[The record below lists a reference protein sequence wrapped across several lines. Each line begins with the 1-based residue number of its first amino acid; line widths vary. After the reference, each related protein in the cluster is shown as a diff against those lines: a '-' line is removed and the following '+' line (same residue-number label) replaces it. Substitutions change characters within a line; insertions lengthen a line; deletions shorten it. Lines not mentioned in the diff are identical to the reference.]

1 MYGYP
6 GLRAVFKVDRDFVE
20 STEASQTTRITEIGA
35 IVALKGDYTVEDLT
49 PDGGA
54 GMVKKAVYTNG
65 EWATNHLFTR
75 QSEAGEDETCFALT
89 TTFQNASEQTKEKY
103 KTELLYRGYMKVTV
117 GERQVVLYTD
127 MTAPSFEKISMLE
140 VSKVFVLTSPDYR
153 EVPTVQS
160 VFDTCGITDVQSL
173 SMHEIDTQEA
183 FPTINISEH
192 SAVGVLEGF
201 EQRLSEMPEHVK
213 VIDKLD
219 VDVFTTEDTPTFYVA
234 TNGDDAGDGSFEN
247 PFATLDRALL
257 AVSNRK
263 GATIMIRGG
272 TYQLN
277 QSVKLSAQ
285 HSGTSTAPLFITNY
299 EDEEVIFTTGLPFS
313 GDRFVRANEA
323 DFLPADALN
332 RLNTFK
338 TGNSANVYA
347 LDLETLDLTADDLSA
362 YASGEK
368 SPGLYVG
375 DQGYRV
381 ARWPNYG
388 AEDSANRIEGGF
400 VQTMNSKSD
409 VKEVGRVTGGI
420 SSLYEANKN
429 NEKEYFEIYFDST
442 AYKSHLL
449 SYSQTAVS
457 GGQLF
462 MYGSVYEQWD
472 NRTFNLTLHEESA
485 LFGLITKHFMR
496 SDRPSPYGVKYTSAN
511 HVYFFNM
518 LEDLDTELEY
528 QVDAKNMVLY
538 VYSEESLAGKELT
551 LAYHS
556 FPAFEM
562 IGAENVVLNGL
573 KIERTFGYGISAQ
586 NIDHVI
592 VQDFVFRN
600 LSGYAVQ
607 MQNAKQS
614 GVTYSE
620 FYACNGVNLMAG
632 SHQASLEAE
641 RNFIQNN
648 RFENAGDTHDMTF
661 GVYFAG
667 VSSVVS
673 HNYFLE
679 TRVFVGRT
687 YECIIEYNEFKRG
700 SQYTHDDG
708 PIYVND
714 NTRAL
719 HVRYN
724 YMHDLNKSGYGIY
737 LDDLSSGNY
746 VYGNVVHYADGAAS
760 GQCINLHNGS
770 MNVIMN
776 NICINANGPGISNNI
791 NYYPETING
800 ESTDGGNL
808 AYRWADIIKNRLS
821 VNGNF
826 IAEEVR
832 YSRFPMYAA
841 YTEIVGCVIDWMDS
855 TENWDPLDKSLGVA
869 EEDKEIYVRT
879 PLYNVYRNNVAYG
892 CTSGVLSIPEVGRDT
907 ASIQSNVAFDKG
919 TEGVFTDYD
928 GGDFTLPANS
938 AIFSQIPD
946 FVAPDMSQMGV
957 LAD

>member
-1 MYGYP
+1 MY
-6 GLRAVFKVDRDFVE
+6 E
-20 STEASQTTRITEIGA
+20 MNTQTEFPEI
-35 IVALKGDYTVEDLT
+35 L
-49 PDGGA
+49 
-54 GMVKKAVYTNG
+54 
-65 EWATNHLFTR
+65 
-75 QSEAGEDETCFALT
+75 
-89 TTFQNASEQTKEKY
+89 
-103 KTELLYRGYMKVTV
+103 
-117 GERQVVLYTD
+117 
-127 MTAPSFEKISMLE
+127 
-140 VSKVFVLTSPDYR
+140 
-153 EVPTVQS
+153 
-160 VFDTCGITDVQSL
+160 
-173 SMHEIDTQEA
+173 
-183 FPTINISEH
+183 ISEH
-192 SAVGVLEGF
+192 SAVGVWEGF
-201 EQRLSEMPEHVK
+201 QQRLAEMPDHVT
-213 VIDKLD
+213 VVDKLNYAD
-219 VDVFTTEDTPTFYVA
+219 YKASASLVYYVA
-234 TNGDDAGDGSFEN
+234 TDGDDAGDGSFEN
-247 PFATLDRALL
+247 PFATLDRALE
-257 AVSNRK
+257 AVSYCG

-285 HSGTSTAPLFITNY
+285 HSGSLAAPLFITNY

-313 GDRFVRANEA
+313 GDKLVRADEA
-323 DFLPADALN
+323 DFLPADALE

-338 TGNSANVYA
+338 AGNSANVYA
-347 LDLETLDLTADDLSA
+347 LDLETLGLTADDFAA
-362 YASGEK
+362 YQSGEK

-375 DQGYRV
+375 DQNYRV
-381 ARWPNYG
+381 SRWPDYG
-388 AEDSANRIEGGF
+388 AENADMLIKRGF
-400 VQTMNSKSD
+400 VQSMNSQAD

-420 SSLYEANKN
+420 SNLYEEHKN
-429 NEKEYFEIYFDST
+429 NPNRFFEIYFDQT
-442 AYKSHLL
+442 TYQSHLL
-449 SYSQTAVS
+449 SYSQTAVED
-457 GGQLF
+457 GQLW
-462 MYGSVYEQWD
+462 MHGSVYEEWD
-472 NRTFNLTLHEESA
+472 NRTFNLSLHKDGE
-485 LFGLITKHFMR
+485 GKNFMR
-496 SDRPSPYGVKYTSAN
+496 SDRSSPYGVKWTSSN

-518 LEDLDTELEY
+518 LEDLDTEFEY

-538 VYSEESLAGKELT
+538 VYSKESLADRELT
-551 LAYHS
+551 LCYHS
-556 FPAFEM
+556 FAAFDVN
-562 IGAENVVLNGL
+562 GAENVVLNGL
-573 KIERTFGYGISAQ
+573 KVERTFGYGISAQ

-648 RFENAGDTHDMTF
+648 RFTNAGDTHDMTF

-667 VSSVVS
+667 VGTVVS

-679 TRVFVGRT
+679 TRVFVSRT
-687 YECIIEYNEFKRG
+687 YECIIEYNEFDRG

-737 LDDLSSGNY
+737 LDDLSSGDY
-746 VYGNVVHYADGAAS
+746 VYGNVVHYADGAAG
-760 GQCINLHNGS
+760 GQCVNLHNGS

-791 NYYPETING
+791 NYYAMTING
-800 ESTDGGNL
+800 EKTGSGWL
-808 AYRWADIIKNRLS
+808 AYRIEDIIKNRLS
-821 VNGNF
+821 KNGNF

-841 YTEIVGCVIDWMDS
+841 YTEVVDRVIAGMNR
-855 TENWDPLDKSLGVA
+855 TENWDPSNKLSP
-869 EEDKEIYVRT
+869 EEDDELYVRT
-879 PLYNVYRNNVAYG
+879 PLYNVYRNNVSYG
-892 CTSGVLSIPEVGRDT
+892 CTRGVLSIPEVGRDT
-907 ASIQSNVAFDKG
+907 AILQSNVTFEKG

-938 AIFSQIPD
+938 AIFGQIPD
-946 FVAPDMSQMGV
+946 FARPDMSQMGV